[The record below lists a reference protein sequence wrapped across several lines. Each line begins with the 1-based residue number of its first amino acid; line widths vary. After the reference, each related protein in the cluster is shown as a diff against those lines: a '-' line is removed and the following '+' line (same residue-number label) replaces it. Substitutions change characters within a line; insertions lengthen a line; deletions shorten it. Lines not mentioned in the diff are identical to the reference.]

1 MNSCF
6 VYWEFKK
13 KIGYLFYRC
22 FSGDVFVSESWVFSR
37 RFCSRLCNIPKSQ
50 TIVEGNEEIQA
61 WRCRGEAGGV
71 KVRELCPFFFLNF
84 ECWWPRI
91 LRRTFFFFCFCFWIL
106 ITQKFGRNTFSKSF
120 FFFQFLEYIYLAI

>member
-13 KIGYLFYRC
+13 KKLGICFTDVFPATSLFPNRE
-22 FSGDVFVSESWVFSR
+22 FFLDVFVPVSAISQNLR
-37 RFCSRLCNIPKSQ
+37 RLLKATKKSKRGDV
-50 TIVEGNEEIQA
+50 VEKPVEWKFVNCA
-61 WRCRGEAGGV
+61 
-71 KVRELCPFFFLNF
+71 LFFFLNF

-106 ITQKFGRNTFSKSF
+106 ITQKFGRNNFSKS